1 MGDGKK
7 ARMKVERM
15 KQTEKL
21 LLKLDETAEHLD
33 EMRKVVIEIAF
44 MEGRTFSCI
53 FCHKKIK
60 PKDFRTLEQF
70 ENACITHNQACVDKL
85 FGKR

>member
-1 MGDGKK
+1 MSEEEK
-7 ARMKVERM
+7 
-15 KQTEKL
+15 EKL
-21 LLKLDETAEHLD
+21 LLKLDETAQHLG

-44 MEGRTFSCI
+44 MEGRTFRCI

-85 FGKR
+85 FGKVKGEEMR

>member
-1 MGDGKK
+1 M
-7 ARMKVERM
+7 M

-53 FCHKKIK
+53 FCHKQIK

-70 ENACITHNQACVDKL
+70 ENACITHNESCVDKL
-85 FGKR
+85 FGKG